1 MERCYL
7 HLWWYYWT
15 WVWSPPP
22 LNNVKKNADL
32 VEDGTPYFITSSHRN
47 ALPNILWHYY
57 YCCSQFAGFS
67 GPRVYFQAVTWAF
80 SPVKEANNS
89 NQVNLMRRWRV
100 KNICRKNISEDLEE
114 GTKMCMRKYF
124 PWMCAVMDLDWKDNL
139 LIGSFAKDFSF
150 FCWTRRRKI
159 LLIFFFDMWDY

>member
-1 MERCYL
+1 MGLVNSGWGVGIE
-7 HLWWYYWT
+7 HLSKVLAVLKINTWY
-15 WVWSPPP
+15 
-22 LNNVKKNADL
+22 N
-32 VEDGTPYFITSSHRN
+32 YFITSSHRN

-80 SPVKEANNS
+80 SPVKEPNNS